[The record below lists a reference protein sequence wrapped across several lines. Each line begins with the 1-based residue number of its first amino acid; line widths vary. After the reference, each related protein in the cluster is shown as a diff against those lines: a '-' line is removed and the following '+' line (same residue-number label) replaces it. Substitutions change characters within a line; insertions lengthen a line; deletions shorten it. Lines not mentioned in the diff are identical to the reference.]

1 MTNNSDYQNRIVE
14 LAKDI
19 LLLSRNSLLVNLRFL
34 DVALSQ
40 FELIPQS
47 EDAFLTDGK
56 NLLYNP
62 KLVLNVPDYQN
73 IFWSGIF
80 CKGGLSEK
88 LWRCVYSG
96 PSGK

>member
-1 MTNNSDYQNRIVE
+1 MTNNCDYQNRIVE

-47 EDAFLTDGK
+47 ED
-56 NLLYNP
+56 NP
-62 KLVLNVPDYQN
+62 EVVKHPFPTIHRIDRIAEFEVLDEHFRVPYADR
-73 IFWSGIF
+73 
-80 CKGGLSEK
+80 L
-88 LWRCVYSG
+88 R
-96 PSGK
+96 